1 VNDLFTSQIKHI
13 TWESRLTDYMKVL
26 TGNTA
31 VHASCQHSP
40 STQSKRLPVGLQQQI
55 QENVYAA
62 RAVCQLLRVADHHAL
77 GVFAA
82 STCVSPP

>member
-26 TGNTA
+26 TGTTE
-31 VHASCQHSP
+31 VLASSRHSP
-40 STQSKRLPVGLQQQI
+40 PTQSKRLPVGLQQQI

-62 RAVCQLLRVADHHAL
+62 RAVCQLLCVSDHHAL
-77 GVFAA
+77 GVFA
-82 STCVSPP
+82 VSICANPR